1 MSVASKSLNPRK
13 AGRAPRHI
21 GDVGE
26 VFQRMAPVRSL
37 TTLFLPGGLLVLAG
51 LILFRPG
58 TLPVVLQPY
67 VQAYPYLVF
76 GVGVVMAWYFNR
88 SRIVFA
94 LLILAVAGLGLYRA
108 GDRYAG
114 VDPVSR
120 VVFFAVAVFLPLNL
134 AAFAVL
140 KERGLFTARGVGR
153 FVAIAAQVLA
163 VDLTI
168 RLDWTAACEW
178 LPSAF
183 AEEWLL
189 AWTSLPYAS
198 LTAFGVAATFL
209 MARCIVRRDPID
221 TGFLWALM
229 SAFAA
234 LQGMRW
240 GWAPSPFLATGG
252 LALIWGLVETTYRM
266 AYYDELTGLPGRRAL
281 NEALLRVGSRYAV
294 AMVDVDHFKRL
305 NDVFGHEVGDQA
317 LRMVAGRL
325 SRITGGG
332 KPFRYGGEEFVVLFA
347 RAAAAEAL
355 PHLEAARRAIAD
367 SSFTLRSPRR
377 PRKKPEAPKPP
388 GGPQV
393 TVALTVSIGLAEPD
407 QRKGNASPQQV
418 LRAADKALYR
428 AKGAGR
434 NRLMV

>member
-1 MSVASKSLNPRK
+1 
-13 AGRAPRHI
+13 
-21 GDVGE
+21 
-26 VFQRMAPVRSL
+26 MAPGRSL

-51 LILFRPG
+51 LILCRPG
-58 TLPVVLQPY
+58 ILPDALQPY
-67 VQAYPYLVF
+67 VQAYPYVVF
-76 GVGVVMAWYFNR
+76 GVGVVVAWYFNR

-94 LLILAVAGLGLYRA
+94 LLILAVAVLALYRV
-108 GDRYAG
+108 GDGYAG
-114 VDPVSR
+114 ADRVSR
-120 VVFFAVAVFLPLNL
+120 IVFAAVAGLLPLNL

-140 KERGLFTARGVGR
+140 NERGLFTGRGVSR
-153 FVAIAAQVLA
+153 VVVIAAQVLA

-168 RLDWTAACEW
+168 RLDWSAGREWFTHALVDEWVTTWTA
-178 LPSAF
+178 LPQ
-183 AEEWLL
+183 
-189 AWTSLPYAS
+189 AS
-198 LTAFGVAATFL
+198 LFAFGVAAAFL
-209 MARCIVRRDPID
+209 TARCVLRRDPIE
-221 TGFLWALM
+221 TGFLWALL

-240 GWAPSPFLATGG
+240 GWAPSSFLATGG
-252 LALIWGLVETTYRM
+252 LALIWALVETTYRM

-325 SRITGGG
+325 SGITGGG

-347 RAAAAEAL
+347 RATASEAV

-367 SSFTLRSPRR
+367 SSFVLRGPRR
-377 PRKKPEAPKPP
+377 PRKKPAAPKPP

-393 TVALTVSIGLAEPD
+393 TVALTISIGLAEPD

>member
-1 MSVASKSLNPRK
+1 
-13 AGRAPRHI
+13 
-21 GDVGE
+21 
-26 VFQRMAPVRSL
+26 MAPVRSL
-37 TTLFLPGGLLVLAG
+37 TTLCLPGGLLILAG

-58 TLPVVLQPY
+58 ILPDAVQSY
-67 VQAYPYLVF
+67 VQAYPYAVF
-76 GVGVVMAWYFNR
+76 GVGVVMGWYFNR

-94 LLILAVAGLGLYRA
+94 LVVLAMTGVALPRVGSDHAAVEGTSRALFLAVAAL
-108 GDRYAG
+108 
-114 VDPVSR
+114 
-120 VVFFAVAVFLPLNL
+120 LPLNL
-134 AAFAVL
+134 AAFAML
-140 KERGLFTARGVGR
+140 KERGLFTTSGVSR
-153 FVAIAAQVLA
+153 LAAIATQVLV

-168 RLDWTAACEW
+168 RYEWNAPHEW
-178 LPSAF
+178 LAYPLVDD
-183 AEEWLL
+183 WIT
-189 AWTSLPYAS
+189 AWTSLPQVS
-198 LTAFGVAATFL
+198 LAAFGLAAVL
-209 MARCIVRRDPID
+209 LVARCVLRRDPID
-221 TGFLWALM
+221 TGFLWALV
-229 SAFAA
+229 SALAA
-234 LQGMRW
+234 LQGIRW
-240 GWAPSPFLATGG
+240 GWAPSLLLATGG
-252 LALIWGLVETTYRM
+252 LTLIWALLETTYRM

-305 NDVFGHEVGDQA
+305 NDVFGHDVGDQA

-325 SRITGGG
+325 SGITGGG

-347 RAAAAEAL
+347 RASAAEAL

-367 SSFTLRSPRR
+367 ASFILRGPRR
-377 PRKKPEAPKPP
+377 PRKKPATPSAPR
-388 GGPQV
+388 GPQV